1 MYLPYHFVLLNCTD
15 VVEGGVCAHGQE
27 VEACVCFL

>member
-1 MYLPYHFVLLNCTD
+1 LLNCMD